1 MELDCHSEW
10 IASLR
15 TVGSRLFVYLAL
27 LTSSSASVKTLVIFL
42 VIIYLSLSTRISSV
56 CYTIVRSKMAVS
68 PSSNTTLYVLI
79 SLVSLGMGTLG
90 GFGLFYH
97 QYAHECA
104 SLLETTA
111 NLQEQDAES
120 KLAECIAQERN
131 QHQRLEKVQS
141 EHRKVHQELAV
152 QYESLQR
159 THEETLEKC
168 ALAESQLTE
177 TLQMTKTLTNELDE
191 ALEKCDP
198 KQLVEMQKQLEK
210 PFEALN
216 QLDNLKTLIQQHSL
230 GELYHQFGE
239 EARPIVEFQ
248 LTTTYPNNPRQD
260 DATHAQSSLFFR
272 VQLFPSEYPMTTAIF
287 LQLVRH
293 GLYVGTTVAMH
304 PPRRKLV
311 GGHPSKSASTRIQS
325 QLTRQ
330 SAVMGWGAEPFLWKE
345 ESRQS
350 KTNSFC
356 SSDEGMI
363 FGFPSRSQQFQV
375 TQTTTYDAP
384 CHGRVID
391 MDSAL
396 WEDASSPNQ
405 ESQTPPMMVIT
416 SVRILA
422 EEDDEGEKETST
434 SSEEL

>member
-1 MELDCHSEW
+1 M
-10 IASLR
+10 
-15 TVGSRLFVYLAL
+15 GS
-27 LTSSSASVKTLVIFL
+27 
-42 VIIYLSLSTRISSV
+42 SLSS
-56 CYTIVRSKMAVS
+56 
-68 PSSNTTLYVLI
+68 SSNTTLYVLI
-79 SLVSLGMGTLG
+79 SLVSLGVGILG
-90 GFGLFYH
+90 GFGLFYQ

-111 NLQEQDAES
+111 NLQEQDAQAQ
-120 KLAECIAQERN
+120 LDECIAQERN
-131 QHQRLEKVQS
+131 QQQRLDQWQS

-159 THEETLEKC
+159 THKETLEKC

-191 ALEKCDP
+191 ALENCDP
-198 KQLVEMQKQLEK
+198 QQLVEMQKQLEK

-230 GELYHQFGE
+230 GELYHEFGE

-260 DATHAQSSLFFR
+260 ATRSQSSLVFR

-311 GGHPSKSASTRIQS
+311 GGHPSKSASTRTQS

-350 KTNSFC
+350 ATSSSFC

-363 FGFPSRSQQFQV
+363 FGFP
-375 TQTTTYDAP
+375 
-384 CHGRVID
+384 
-391 MDSAL
+391 
-396 WEDASSPNQ
+396 
-405 ESQTPPMMVIT
+405 
-416 SVRILA
+416 
-422 EEDDEGEKETST
+422 
-434 SSEEL
+434 